1 MGRDDARPVGG
12 LQGGRAPAA
21 AFSAFMRN
29 ATANSP
35 VANLTT
41 SLAPPEDQMEP
52 DDEAYGIIENG
63 ADPGQLVDPDG
74 MPLGTS
80 SGADRKRTR
89 LNSSHL
95 CASRMPS
102 SACKKKTH
110 QTCN

>member
-29 ATANSP
+29 STANSP

-80 SGADRKRTR
+80 SGADAAGGDHRVDRKWLDWVPSDPPTR
-89 LNSSHL
+89 S
-95 CASRMPS
+95 P
-102 SACKKKTH
+102 TT
-110 QTCN
+110 Q